1 MASWANYPETESNNN
16 NIVITTS
23 QELNIPS
30 NKQIE
35 INLGISLITL
45 PLNHIVK
52 IINPQQNYKIID
64 DFILP
69 SYNEL
74 SLSVISTTPLHIKT
88 GEVLCHLQVLPIQLF
103 LPGNLPPP
111 LIKKTPSCF
120 YLILLMKNFLQNF
133 SWSQR
138 KKLSIMVRTKK
149 VVKHLKKI
157 I

>member
-1 MASWANYPETESNNN
+1 MASWANYPETEPNNN

-52 IINPQQNYKIID
+52 IINPQQNYQIID
-64 DFILP
+64 NFVLP

-111 LIKKTPSCF
+111 YKKNA
-120 YLILLMKNFLQNF
+120 IMFLFDFINEEFFAEFQLEP
-133 SWSQR
+133 
-138 KKLSIMVRTKK
+138 K
-149 VVKHLKKI
+149 KKI
-157 I
+157 KYYGTYQKSG

>member
-1 MASWANYPETESNNN
+1 MASWANYPETEPNNN

-64 DFILP
+64 NFVLP

-88 GEVLCHLQVLPIQLF
+88 GKVLCHLQVLPIQLF
-103 LPGNLPPP
+103 LPGNLPP
-111 LIKKTPSCF
+111 LYKKRHHVL
-120 YLILLMKNFLQNF
+120 YLILLMKNVLQNF

-149 VVKHLKKI
+149 VVKLLKKK
-157 I
+157 